1 MGLDQYAVARRGEP
15 VKNEEGQ
22 LEYADQHEIAY
33 WRKHPNLQGWM
44 ENLYQEKGGTEEF
57 NCVDVELTLEDLD
70 ELEAAITGTSL
81 PETAG
86 FFFGENSD
94 DYYKDKDLQFI
105 EQARQYL
112 NDGYTVVYSSW
123 W

>member
-15 VKNEEGQ
+15 VKNEDGH
-22 LEYADQHEIAY
+22 LEYPDQHEISY

-44 ENLYQEKGGTEEF
+44 ENLYREKGGTEEF
-57 NCVDVELTLEDLD
+57 NCVEVEVTLEDLD
-70 ELEAAITGTSL
+70 ELESAITGTAL
-81 PETAG
+81 PETCG

-105 EQARQYL
+105 EDARQYI

>member
-44 ENLYQEKGGTEEF
+44 ENLYREKGGTEEF

-70 ELEAAITGTSL
+70 ELEAAITGTAL
-81 PETAG
+81 PETCG

-105 EQARQYL
+105 EQARREIE
-112 NDGYTVVYSSW
+112 DGYKVVYSSW

>member
-1 MGLDQYAVARRGEP
+1 MGLDQYAFARRGEP
-15 VKNEEGQ
+15 VEKEDG
-22 LEYADQHEIAY
+22 LEYPEQVEIAQ

-44 ENLYQEKGGTEEF
+44 KNLYRENGGTEEF

-70 ELEAAITGTSL
+70 SLEAAITGTEL
-81 PETAG
+81 PETCG

-105 EQARQYL
+105 EEARRYI
-112 NDGYTVVYSSW
+112 NDGYTVVYTSW

>member
-15 VKNEEGQ
+15 VEKDGQ
-22 LEYADQHEIAY
+22 LEYPEKVELAY

-44 ENLYQEKGGTEEF
+44 ENLYHENGGTEEF
-57 NCVDVELTLEDLD
+57 NCVEVELTLGDLD
-70 ELEAAITGTSL
+70 SLEAAITGTEL
-81 PETAG
+81 PETCG

-94 DYYKDKDLQFI
+94 DHYKDKDLRFI
-105 EQARQYL
+105 EEARQYI

>member
-15 VKNEEGQ
+15 TKNEEGQ
-22 LEYADQHEIAY
+22 LEYADQHEITY

-44 ENLYQEKGGTEEF
+44 ESLYREKGGTEEF

-70 ELEAAITGTSL
+70 ELEAAINGTSL
-81 PETAG
+81 PITGG

-105 EQARQYL
+105 EQARQEI
-112 NDGYTVVYSSW
+112 NDGYKVVYSSW

>member
-1 MGLDQYAVARRGEP
+1 MGLDQYAFARRGEP
-15 VKNEEGQ
+15 VENEGR
-22 LEYADQHEIAY
+22 LEYADQHEVAY

-44 ENLYQEKGGTEEF
+44 ENLYRKKGGTEEF

-70 ELEAAITGTSL
+70 ELEAAITGTAL
-81 PETAG
+81 PETCG

-105 EQARQYL
+105 EEARRYI
-112 NDGYTVVYSSW
+112 NDGYKVVYSSW